1 MCSIDLSL
9 DKTGIF
15 ISLCFKEEY
24 YMRLFIC
31 VLLPLLVISAC
42 SPAPLDRT
50 LSFEGIENARE
61 LGGLVMQDGRSIRRG
76 ALVRSGELSKAS
88 DADVALLKERFALSD
103 VFDFRFEAERSSKP
117 DREMEGVTNTWLSTL
132 PQAYLA
138 SFSAGRADTTTTQ
151 STDLLEALTQYSFHP
166 KAQEMAAGLYPAI
179 VSDNTSQRR
188 YGEFLRGVLNAKGGA
203 LWHCSQGK
211 DRCGW
216 GSAFVLAALGASR
229 ETIVEDFALSNVSYA
244 QTIDV
249 ISAKIVEQGGG
260 DAELSFIRA
269 MVGVSVENFEST
281 LDLIDA
287 QYGSLQNYLEQ
298 ALGFTAAEQ
307 ERMKQKYLTR

>member
-1 MCSIDLSL
+1 
-9 DKTGIF
+9 
-15 ISLCFKEEY
+15 
-24 YMRLFIC
+24 MRLFIC

-61 LGGLVMQDGRSIRRG
+61 LGGLVVQDGRTIRRG
-76 ALVRSGELSKAS
+76 ALVRSGDLSKAS

-138 SFSAGRADTTTTQ
+138 SFTAGRADTTTTQ

-179 VSDNTSQRR
+179 VSDTTSQRR